1 MVLRPE
7 ELNQR
12 RLQKVKLEVI
22 EAWRVEAMLNYIKT
36 HFTSKNL
43 LISDGDSLREVCNNY
58 LEFLE
63 RAKFTAYE

>member
-1 MVLRPE
+1 M
-7 ELNQR
+7 
-12 RLQKVKLEVI
+12 KLEVI